1 MKNNKKKIIFVS
13 QALWIGGIETALVN
27 LINKLD
33 YNKYDVTCLITQ
45 NYLDMAERL
54 TKSCRLIVA
63 DRHSLVSFT
72 KPYKFKKLY
81 DILEE
86 PQGATSFRRLLWH
99 ILNILFKALEMH
111 LYSLYIKEQMTGES
125 FDTAIIYSDR
135 VAEITVKAIN
145 AKKFLMFYHHGAM
158 RKEYHDRYGY
168 EKSEKIIAVSD
179 NIAQKLK
186 EYRKKYA
193 NKIVTVNN
201 VIDIESI
208 IEKSKED
215 IVEDGLFSE
224 DNFNIVSC
232 GRLSPVKGLNFAVEA
247 VARLVEEGYTDINWY
262 IVGGGPIE
270 EDIKKQI
277 AAHKMEKHIFMLGM
291 KNNPYPYMKNCDLFI
306 QPSVFEGYS
315 LSIMEAK
322 ILGTPIL
329 ATYAAAGNQI
339 ENGIDGFLC
348 DTNTLSVYKNILRL
362 YENREELENC
372 KSALMNCDFE
382 SINQRIISQLE
393 NFLKRED

>member
-27 LINKLD
+27 LINRLD
-33 YNKYDVTCLITQ
+33 YDKYDVTCLITQ

-54 TKSCRLIVA
+54 TKKCRLIVA
-63 DRHSLVSFT
+63 DRHSLVSFE

-86 PQGATSFRRLLWH
+86 PQGATRFRRLLWR
-99 ILNILFKALEMH
+99 ILNILFKALENH
-111 LYSLYIKEQMTGES
+111 LYSGYIKEQLKGES

-145 AKKFLMFYHHGAM
+145 AKKLLMFYHHGAM
-158 RKEYHDRYGY
+158 RKEYHDSYGY
-168 EKSEKIIAVSD
+168 KNSEKIIAVSD
-179 NIAQKLK
+179 NIAENLK
-186 EYRKKYA
+186 AYRKKYA
-193 NKIVTVNN
+193 KKIVTVNN
-201 VIDIESI
+201 VIDIDSI
-208 IEKSKED
+208 IEKSKEP
-215 IVEDGLFSE
+215 IEEGLFPE
-224 DNFNIVSC
+224 NNFNIVSC

-247 VARLVEEGYTDINWY
+247 VAKLVEEGVTDINWY

-270 EDIKKQI
+270 KELREQI
-277 AAHKMEKHIFMLGM
+277 AAHKMEKHIYMLGM
-291 KNNPYPYMKNCDLFI
+291 KNNPYPYMKKCDLFI
-306 QPSVFEGYS
+306 QPSIFEGYS

-329 ATYAAAGNQI
+329 ATYAAAGSQI

-348 DTNTLSVYKNILRL
+348 DTNTESVYENILRL
-362 YENREELENC
+362 YKNREELKNC
-372 KSALMNCDFE
+372 KISLMKCDFNDKNKQIVSVFE
-382 SINQRIISQLE
+382 KML
-393 NFLKRED
+393 

>member
-45 NYLDMAERL
+45 NYVDMAERL
-54 TKSCRLIVA
+54 TKNCRLIVA
-63 DRHSLVSFT
+63 DRCSLVTFT

-81 DILEE
+81 KILEE
-86 PQGATSFRRLLWH
+86 PQGATRFRRFIWRV
-99 ILNILFKALEMH
+99 LNILFKALEMH
-111 LYSLYIKEQMTGES
+111 LYAGYIKEQLRGES

-145 AKKFLMFYHHGAM
+145 TKKFLMFYHHGAI
-158 RKEYHDRYGY
+158 RREYHDRYGY

-179 NIAQKLK
+179 NIAKNLK
-186 EYRKKYA
+186 AYRKKYA
-193 NKIVTVNN
+193 NKIVVVNN
-201 VIDIESI
+201 VIDVDSI
-208 IEKSKED
+208 TEKSKESID
-215 IVEDGLFSE
+215 EGLFSE
-224 DNFNIVSC
+224 NKFNIVSC
-232 GRLSPVKGLNFAVEA
+232 GRLAPVKGLNFAIEA
-247 VARLVEEGYTDINWY
+247 IARLVEEGYTDINWY
-262 IVGGGPIE
+262 IVGGGPIQ
-270 EDIKKQI
+270 EDIRKQI
-277 AAHKMEKHIFMLGM
+277 ASHKMEKHIFMLGM
-291 KNNPYPYMKNCDLFI
+291 KNNPYPYIKKCDLFI
-306 QPSVFEGYS
+306 QPNIFEGYS

-339 ENGIDGFLC
+339 ENGVDGFLC
-348 DTNTLSVYKNILRL
+348 DTSTVSVYENILRL
-362 YENREELENC
+362 YKNRKELENC
-372 KSALMNCDFE
+372 KSSLMNCDFE

-393 NFLKRED
+393 NFLK

>member
-1 MKNNKKKIIFVS
+1 MKNKKKIVFVA

-54 TKSCRLIVA
+54 TENCRLIVA
-63 DRHSLVSFT
+63 DRSSLVTFT
-72 KPYKFKKLY
+72 KPYKFEKLY
-81 DILEE
+81 KIMEE
-86 PQGATSFRRLLWH
+86 PQGATRFRRLIWH
-99 ILNILFKALEMH
+99 ILNILFKALENH
-111 LYSLYIKEQMTGES
+111 LYSGYIKEQLKGEG
-125 FDTAIIYSDR
+125 FDTAVIYSDR
-135 VAEITVKAIN
+135 VAEIAVKAIN
-145 AKKFLMFYHHGAM
+145 AKKFLMVYHHGAM

-168 EKSEKIIAVSD
+168 KKSEKIIAVSD

-186 EYRKKYA
+186 EFRKKYA
-193 NKIVTVNN
+193 NKIVVVNN
-201 VIDIESI
+201 VIDINSI
-208 IEKSKED
+208 IEKSKEA
-215 IVEDGLFSE
+215 IIEDGLFPE
-224 DNFNIVSC
+224 NKFNIVSC

-247 VARLVEEGYTDINWY
+247 IAKLVREGHTDINWY

-270 EDIKKQI
+270 KDIKKQI
-277 AAHKMEKHIFMLGM
+277 ATHKMEEHIFMLGM
-291 KNNPYPYMKNCDLFI
+291 KNNPYPYIKNCDLFI
-306 QPSVFEGYS
+306 QPSLFEGYS

-322 ILGTPIL
+322 ILGIPIL

-348 DTNTLSVYKNILRL
+348 DTNTVSVYQNILKL
-362 YENREELENC
+362 YENRENLENC
-372 KSALMNCDFE
+372 KTALMSFDFD
-382 SINQRIISQLE
+382 SINQKIILQLE

>member
-1 MKNNKKKIIFVS
+1 MKNKKKIIFIT

-33 YNKYDVTCLITQ
+33 YDKYDVTCLITQ

-54 TKSCRLIVA
+54 TKNCKLIVA
-63 DRHSLVSFT
+63 DRSSLITFT
-72 KPYKFKKLY
+72 KPYKFEFLFK
-81 DILEE
+81 ILEE
-86 PQGATSFRRLLWH
+86 PQGATRFRRFIWH
-99 ILNILFKALEMH
+99 ILNFLFKALENH
-111 LYSLYIKEQMTGES
+111 LYSGYIKEQLKGES

-135 VAEITVKAIN
+135 VAEIAVKAIN
-145 AKKFLMFYHHGAM
+145 AKKFLMFYHHGGM

-168 EKSEKIIAVSD
+168 KKSEKIIAVSD

-186 EYRKKYA
+186 EFRKKYA
-193 NKIVTVNN
+193 NKIVVINN
-201 VIDIESI
+201 VIDIDSI

-215 IVEDGLFSE
+215 IIEDGLFPE
-224 DNFNIVSC
+224 NKFNIVSC

-247 VARLVEEGYTDINWY
+247 IAKLVREGHTDINWY

-270 EDIKKQI
+270 KEIKEQI
-277 AAHKMEKHIFMLGM
+277 ATLKMENHIFMLGM
-291 KNNPYPYMKNCDLFI
+291 KSNPYPYIKKCDLFI
-306 QPSVFEGYS
+306 QPSLFEGYS

-348 DTNTLSVYKNILRL
+348 DTSTVSVYENILKL
-362 YENREELENC
+362 YENREDLENC
-372 KSALMNCDFE
+372 KTALMSCDFD
-382 SINQRIISQLE
+382 SINQKIILQLE

>member
-45 NYLDMAERL
+45 NHLDMAERL
-54 TKSCRLIVA
+54 TENCRLLVA
-63 DRHSLVSFT
+63 DRHSLVTFT

-81 DILEE
+81 NILEE
-86 PQGATSFRRLLWH
+86 PQGATRFRRLIWH
-99 ILNILFKALEMH
+99 LLNILFKAMENH
-111 LYSLYIKEQMTGES
+111 LYSSYIKEQLKGES
-125 FDTAIIYSDR
+125 FDTAVIYSDR
-135 VAEITVKAIN
+135 TAEIAVKAIN

-179 NIAQKLK
+179 NIAKELK
-186 EYRKKYA
+186 AYRKKYA

-201 VIDIESI
+201 VIEIDSI
-208 IEKSKED
+208 IDKSKEP
-215 IVEDGLFSE
+215 IEEGLFPE
-224 DNFNIVSC
+224 NNFNIVSC
-232 GRLSPVKGLNFAVEA
+232 GRLSPVKGLNFAVDA
-247 VARLVEEGYTDINWY
+247 VAKLVEEGYTDINWY

-270 EDIKKQI
+270 AELKKQI
-277 AAHKMEKHIFMLGM
+277 ATHKMEKHIFMLGM
-291 KNNPYPYMKNCDLFI
+291 KNNPYPYIKKCDLFI
-306 QPSVFEGYS
+306 QPSLFEGYS

-329 ATYAAAGNQI
+329 ATYAASGKQI

-348 DTNTLSVYKNILRL
+348 DTNTVSIYENILRL
-362 YENREELENC
+362 YKNREELENC
-372 KSALMNCDFE
+372 KTALMNFDFNKL
-382 SINQRIISQLE
+382 NQQIIPDIEKML
-393 NFLKRED
+393 